1 MLSMGTVFHDIV
13 LKKPDSGLMD
23 IEEEEEEEE
32 LELPE
37 PEVKEAD
44 EDSESDNSDEE
55 WDTDLEDTG
64 DIQARCTQL
73 AFFILN
79 GHSFSLKEINLEWS
93 IV

>member
-23 IEEEEEEEE
+23 IEEEEEEE

-37 PEVKEAD
+37 PETKEND
-44 EDSESDNSDEE
+44 EDSASDNSDEE

-64 DIQARCTQL
+64 DLQVNL
-73 AFFILN
+73 FILMD
-79 GHSFSLKEINLEWS
+79 HSFYLK
-93 IV
+93 

>member
-23 IEEEEEEEE
+23 IEEEEEEE

-37 PEVKEAD
+37 PEIKETD
-44 EDSESDNSDEE
+44 EDSASDNSDEE

-64 DIQARCTQL
+64 DIQPRCIQL
-73 AFFILN
+73 IFFY
-79 GHSFSLKEINLEWS
+79 S
-93 IV
+93 IK